1 METSPVVKPT
11 LAIAVLTFRRPA
23 PLADL
28 IPLLIEQARAVS
40 NEAAAY
46 VLVVD
51 NDPDRSAESLV
62 AQFADQGVV
71 YANEP
76 EPGIATAR
84 NRAMKAAANTDLLVF
99 IDDDEVPDPYYGLG
113 HGFDLVLDMVED
125 ASRGLVEEL
134 KEKLKSG

>member
-1 METSPVVKPT
+1 VVKPT

-28 IPLLIEQARAVS
+28 IPLLIEQARTVS
-40 NEAAAY
+40 DEAAAY

-51 NDPDRSAESLV
+51 NDPDRSAESMV
-62 AQFADQGVV
+62 AEFADQGVV

-84 NRAMKAAANTDLLVF
+84 NRGAMAAA
-99 IDDDEVPDPYYGLG
+99 VPTSSSSSTTMKFQSKTG
-113 HGFDLVLDMVED
+113 
-125 ASRGLVEEL
+125 
-134 KEKLKSG
+134 

>member
-1 METSPVVKPT
+1 METSPMVKPT

-51 NDPDRSAESLV
+51 NDPDDLPNPWSPSSLTKGSSTPMNPSP
-62 AQFADQGVV
+62 ASPLH
-71 YANEP
+71 E
-76 EPGIATAR
+76 T
-84 NRAMKAAANTDLLVF
+84 
-99 IDDDEVPDPYYGLG
+99 VP
-113 HGFDLVLDMVED
+113 
-125 ASRGLVEEL
+125 
-134 KEKLKSG
+134 